1 MFQLTKIWRSQE
13 CQNNSVNKI
22 TKINTICPKPLLTFA
37 SSREHPLHSHSKDT
51 LKITK
56 PGVAQYL
63 IACVR
68 VVHGLTAMA
77 PGLFLLLI
85 SESSDLKANNYW
97 DDNDPALLLF
107 FGLLSTLV
115 FHAFRIY
122 DDELFSNLLRFRR
135 MLFCWLTAFSMLF
148 FLHWQLGL
156 FDLISEQQMVAWFFI
171 SLVLFGAERLLLLAV
186 FKRLMRRGYYLQRAV
201 ILGATDNGARLANHF
216 KHNGD
221 IRCGLL
227 GFVDDRAE
235 RVGPELAGLPIIG
248 DTNKLE
254 RLIREEQISQVLVAL
269 PWSAE
274 SRIGALIGR
283 LRRLPVTVLL
293 APDLVAFHYTHNRVS
308 AVAGMPMFNASEL
321 PMRGWSPLLKR
332 LEDLTLA
339 TLAILLLSPLMLLT
353 ALAIRLDSK
362 GPILFRQKRY
372 GYNNRLIEVL
382 KFRSMHQHVCDAN
395 AEQQTTRG
403 DARITRVGRFIR
415 KTSIDELPQ
424 LFNVLAG
431 NMSMVGPRPHA
442 TATKAAGILFEDAVE
457 EYAARHRVKP
467 GITGWAQIN
476 GYRGETDTLEKIER
490 RVELDLEY
498 IENWSIWLDLYILF
512 RTLPAIALTKE
523 VY

>member
-1 MFQLTKIWRSQE
+1 MHI
-13 CQNNSVNKI
+13 
-22 TKINTICPKPLLTFA
+22 
-37 SSREHPLHSHSKDT
+37 HSNET
-51 LKITK
+51 LKITT
-56 PGVAQYL
+56 PEIAQYV

-68 VVHGLTAMA
+68 VIHGITAIA
-77 PGLFLLLI
+77 PGFFLLFL
-85 SESSDLKANNYW
+85 SESSSIKSYSYW
-97 DDNDPALLLF
+97 DDNDPILLLF

-122 DDELFSNLLRFRR
+122 DDELFSNLFRFRR
-135 MLFCWLTAFSMLF
+135 ILACWIIAFGMLF

-156 FDLISEQQMVAWFFI
+156 FDLITEKQMAAWFMI
-171 SLVLFGAERLLLLAV
+171 SLFFFGTERLLLLAI
-186 FKRLMRRGYYLQRAV
+186 FKRLTRRGHFLQSAV
-201 ILGATDNGARLANHF
+201 ILGATENGIRLANHF

-227 GFVDDRAE
+227 GFIDDRVG
-235 RVGPELAGLPIIG
+235 RVHSELTGLPILG
-248 DTNKLE
+248 DSSMLE
-254 RLIREEQISQVLVAL
+254 RLIREEKVSHVLVAL

-283 LRRLPVTVLL
+283 LRRLPVNVLL
-293 APDLVAFHYTHNRVS
+293 APDLVAFHYTYNRIT

-332 LEDLTLA
+332 SEDLVLA
-339 TLAILLLSPLMLLT
+339 SLAVLLLSPFMLIT

-362 GPILFRQKRY
+362 GPVLFRQKRY

-382 KFRSMHQHVCDAN
+382 KFRSMHQHHSDAN

-403 DARITRVGRFIR
+403 DSRITRVGRFIR

-424 LFNVLAG
+424 LFNVLG
-431 NMSMVGPRPHA
+431 GSMSMVGPRPHA

-457 EYAARHRVKP
+457 EYSARHRVKP
-467 GITGWAQIN
+467 GITGWAQVN
-476 GYRGETDTLEKIER
+476 GFRGETDTLEKIER

-498 IENWSIWLDLYILF
+498 IENWSVWLDLNILF
-512 RTLPAIALTKE
+512 RTLPAVALNKE